1 MNPLLRPLNLAL
13 IAAFAAPLLFSG
25 CATPPPAPV
34 VKAAP
39 PPVAKVRPKIVETI
53 VLLPTKDG
61 KSSGAVEIGVDGQK
75 QLLDEPYETAM
86 VATGEKIGT
95 RFSSAEEVQA
105 IAGEALKSLPIKPA
119 SFTLLFAIDSD
130 KLPADAEATIA
141 QIVEEIGKRQVP
153 DVSII
158 GHTDRSGN
166 VKANF
171 ALSQRR
177 ASNVHRLLLD
187 KGAKTENVRVEVV
200 GKGDSE
206 NAVINLKRKFEQRNR
221 RVEIFVR

>member
-1 MNPLLRPLNLAL
+1 MNRLAL
-13 IAAFAAPLLFSG
+13 KLSLIAGLAAPLLFSG

-34 VKAAP
+34 VEET
-39 PPVAKVRPKIVETI
+39 PPVAKPLPPIIETI

-61 KSSGAVEIGVDGQK
+61 KASGAVEIGVDGQK
-75 QLLDEPYETAM
+75 QVLDEPYETAM

-95 RFSSAEEVQA
+95 RFSNAEEVRE
-105 IAGEALKSLPIKPA
+105 IAGEALQSLPIKPA

-141 QIVEEIGKRQVP
+141 RIVAEIAKRQVP
-153 DVSII
+153 DVSIV

-166 VKANF
+166 AKANF

-177 ASNVHRLLLD
+177 ASNVHRRILD
-187 KGAKTENVRVEVV
+187 KGVKTDKVRIEVV
-200 GKGDSE
+200 GKGDSD
-206 NAVINLKRKFEQRNR
+206 NAVINPKRKFEQRNR
-221 RVEIFVR
+221 RVEVFVR